1 MTPLAATALGAAL
14 VASAPAAR
22 AADEAADEAASIAA
36 EGRFATLFEPSGV
49 AQLPDG
55 TLLVVEDEA
64 AQALRRVSIDVA
76 GDIDGDRPHV
86 RRETVLTPA
95 GGALARFA
103 IGPLD
108 DLEGAAS
115 DGAGRVFAIGSH
127 GEGRRSADRRKLVRF
142 SVRGDEAVKLALT
155 RDLRRDLILA
165 HPALAAALDDGG
177 EDPDRDDGERRRRGK
192 RERLNIEGL
201 AHDRRRGA
209 LLIGLRSPRLD
220 ERAVIVRLRNPDA
233 YVADGARPAFDPE
246 PWTLDLDEGGIRA
259 MGYDE
264 ASDRLL
270 LVSRR
275 ETRGGGRFELW
286 HARADG
292 AGRPTRVRLPGQ
304 KKLFDDVEGLAVLE
318 RGPDAGGEVLFVRDD
333 GRRAKGRG
341 ADWFVLTRAG
351 LGLDRPE

>member
-1 MTPLAATALGAAL
+1 MNRFAATALAAAL
-14 VASAPAAR
+14 VASAPGAR
-22 AADEAADEAASIAA
+22 GADEATSIAA

-55 TLLVVEDEA
+55 ALLVVEDEA
-64 AQALRRVSIDVA
+64 GRALRRVSIDV
-76 GDIDGDRPHV
+76 DGDRSRV
-86 RRETVLTPA
+86 RRETMVVPA
-95 GGALARFA
+95 GGVLARFA

-115 DGAGRVFAIGSH
+115 DGSGRVFVIGSH
-127 GEGRRSADRRKLVRF
+127 GEGRRRADRRKLARF
-142 SVRGDEAVKLALT
+142 SVRGDEAVELVLT
-155 RDLRRDLILA
+155 RDLRRDLARA
-165 HPALAAALDDGG
+165 HPLLAAALDGEGG
-177 EDPDRDDGERRRRGK
+177 GKGGKK
-192 RERLNIEGL
+192 REASGRLNIEGL
-201 AHDRRRGA
+201 AYDRRRGA
-209 LLIGLRSPRLD
+209 LLIGLRAPRLD
-220 ERAVIVRLRNPDA
+220 DRAVVVRLSNPDA

-246 PWTLDLDEGGIRA
+246 PWTLDLDEGGVRA

-292 AGRPTRVRLPGQ
+292 AGPATRVRLPEG

-318 RGPDAGGEVLFVRDD
+318 RGPDAGRGVLFVRDD

-341 ADWFVLTRAG
+341 ADWFVLSRAR
-351 LGLDRPE
+351 LGLDPAE